1 MSQGA
6 QANEA
11 PLLVAQRARIAV
23 DDVLSIDGLEL
34 RTSGRCL
41 VLVGSYGP
49 LISALMGI
57 PSGVTAAAT
66 HAATFQELVPVAGQ
80 GRAVAGEL
88 ALAGKDVVLREH
100 LAHVGAAPY
109 EPPVPPGWSVE
120 AYVAQTARLALA
132 SRADQVSR
140 GELARRTTAALELT
154 GLAGSR
160 RKPARGLPI
169 AERRVL
175 GLAAA
180 LACDPLAIVAD
191 RPLADLDQQTA
202 PFVLGALQAVA
213 QRCPLVVGLARI
225 TPGTPEGTF
234 ARTASDLAAFAGG
247 ELTMFGRP
255 EQVFEGKK
263 LFRVTVRTN
272 AAALQ
277 SALAE
282 RGASLEGG
290 PTRFTLRLVDDQD
303 PSFVLAL
310 ASELR
315 SAVVEILP
323 VV

>member
-1 MSQGA
+1 MSDT
-6 QANEA
+6 
-11 PLLVAQRARIAV
+11 LLVARRARLAV
-23 DDVLSIDGLEL
+23 DGAIAIDDLNLET
-34 RTSGRCL
+34 RGRCL
-41 VLVGSYGP
+41 VLAGSYGP

-66 HAATFQELVPVAGQ
+66 HAATFNELVPVGGN

-88 ALAGKDVVLREH
+88 MLAGEDVVAREH
-100 LAHVGAAPY
+100 LAYVGAAPY
-109 EPPVPPGWSVE
+109 EPPVPPTWTVE
-120 AYVAQTARLALA
+120 SYVLQTARIALVA
-132 SRADQVSR
+132 RAEKMPRS
-140 GELARRTTAALELT
+140 EIARRTSSALEIT

-160 RKPARGLPI
+160 RKLVRGLPI

-175 GLAAA
+175 GIAAA
-180 LACDPLAIVAD
+180 LACDPRVIVAD
-191 RPLADLDQQTA
+191 RPLADLDQQAA
-202 PFVLGALQAVA
+202 PFVLGALQVVA
-213 QRCPLVVGLARI
+213 EKCLLVVGVARL

-234 ARTASDLAAFAGG
+234 ARTASDLAAFSGG
-247 ELTMFGRP
+247 ELTMFGP
-255 EQVFEGKK
+255 PGQAFEGKK
-263 LFRVTVRTN
+263 LFRVTVRSN

-323 VV
+323 LV